1 MENEITPSSGN
12 VFKDLGFE
20 AGEAETLR
28 VRARLMT
35 PLECYVREWDLT
47 QMDVIKERGTGKMQ
61 DSDGN
66 FDAVA
71 MKRRAARRIHK
82 RLASEGKSDR
92 LAY

>member
-1 MENEITPSSGN
+1 
-12 VFKDLGFE
+12 
-20 AGEAETLR
+20 
-28 VRARLMT
+28 
-35 PLECYVREWDLT
+35 
-47 QMDVIKERGTGKMQ
+47 MDIIKERGTGKMQ

-82 RLASEGKSDR
+82 RLASEGKTDR